1 MGREEEDAGRAVE
14 RIEAAALVVEVVEE
28 EESEI
33 LGRRVAS
40 PSPPL
45 RAVGCERC
53 ERESEGLGRDR
64 GSFVSRMACAAAEDA
79 AATASDAVA
88 AMSSSSEKVRADTV
102 GT

>member
-1 MGREEEDAGRAVE
+1 MEEE
-14 RIEAAALVVEVVEE
+14 EE

-45 RAVGCERC
+45 RAVVGW